1 MRRSTMKKIMIVLS
15 LMSMVFIPGVSYSQG
30 KRTEDLKGLDKQ
42 EVLNVRNKLAGN
54 ANTLSLLSE
63 EIKQLY
69 TSMSASQSEGRFL
82 IMHCGENIA
91 NIEGIYRYVADAL
104 DELLLI
110 KKKKIPS
117 YAYLEEYDLEEM
129 GRLQNQYLNNIQ
141 TMYSQIS
148 SKPAL
153 HLIDEAAKTIHSSSE
168 LLNKAIETI
177 QQHSKQREATNE
189 KE

>member
-42 EVLNVRNKLAGN
+42 EVLNVRNKLADN
-54 ANTLSLLSE
+54 AKTLSLLSE